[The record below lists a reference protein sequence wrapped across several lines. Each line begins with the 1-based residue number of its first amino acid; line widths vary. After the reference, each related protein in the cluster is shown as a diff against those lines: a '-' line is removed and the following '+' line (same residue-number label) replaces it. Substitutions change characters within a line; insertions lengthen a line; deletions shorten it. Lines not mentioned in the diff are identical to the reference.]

1 MDQKSF
7 SIAPGHKAS
16 DWRKLA
22 LDPDAPESADW
33 TAAVRMFRDR
43 IERRFFAPAD
53 VLIASEHEEC
63 RQTFGFAIL
72 ALDCLVIETLQGFRE
87 GMKKHNGKSQELFC
101 GFLTNWPVFT
111 SSVPEDEDVQ
121 ACAKL
126 VYTDCRCA
134 LLHSGS
140 TDGLLRVG
148 VTGKAFAFGKNKSLK
163 INRTKLHDE
172 LKRAFTAYLEEL
184 VSADAR
190 QLRVNFKKKMDAIC
204 GVE

>member
-1 MDQKSF
+1 MDQTAI
-7 SIAPGHKAS
+7 SIAPGHRAR
-16 DWRKLA
+16 DWRKLV
-22 LDPDAPESADW
+22 LDPDTPGSADW
-33 TAAVRMFRDR
+33 VTAVRMFRDR

-53 VLIASEHEEC
+53 VLIASEQEQC
-63 RQTFGFAIL
+63 APTFGFAIL

-87 GMKKHNGKSQELFC
+87 GVKKHNGKSQELFC

-111 SSVPEDEDVQ
+111 SAVPGNEDAQ
-121 ACAKL
+121 AFAKL

-148 VTGKAFAFGKNKSLK
+148 ISGKAFAFGKDKSLK

-172 LKRAFTAYLEEL
+172 LKTAFDAYLQEL

-204 GVE
+204 GAP